1 MMSMFKKN
9 VSYNERPLR
18 RKITAEELLYA
29 LKDYTKSQ
37 VKNLL
42 ESMDSSSFIK
52 LLEQCHYEQFVSRD
66 DRELLL
72 RCHRER
78 PQC

>member
-1 MMSMFKKN
+1 MS
-9 VSYNERPLR
+9 VLLR

-37 VKNLL
+37 VKIFF

-66 DRELLL
+66 DRELLRMAIEKGL
-72 RCHRER
+72 NVNFKSIRKYH
-78 PQC
+78 